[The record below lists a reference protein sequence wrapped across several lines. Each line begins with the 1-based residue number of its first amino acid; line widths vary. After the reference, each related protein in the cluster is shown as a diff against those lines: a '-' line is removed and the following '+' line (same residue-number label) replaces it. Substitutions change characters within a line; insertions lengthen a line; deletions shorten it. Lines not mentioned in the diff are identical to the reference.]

1 MRQINLFILNTL
13 FLLFAP
19 LSAAEWIV
27 TPSVG
32 YTLGGKVLDQAGRQ
46 YDLENSS
53 SYALAIET
61 TYDNGRIG
69 LFYSTQPTEVQT
81 LVNQDASIHYLHF
94 QSSIY
99 YPVAEKLSSFIG
111 LGIGGAYTDV
121 AWADKKFG
129 FSAGAFGGVEYR
141 VASNVALN
149 AQLRWLGTMVD
160 NDSSAICTL
169 PSSESCVVK
178 FKSDWLNQASAYVG
192 FTIRF

>member
-19 LSAAEWIV
+19 LSAAEWMV

-69 LFYSTQPTEVQT
+69 LFYSTQPTKVQT

-121 AWADKKFG
+121 AWQIRNSVFLLAHL
-129 FSAGAFGGVEYR
+129 V
-141 VASNVALN
+141 VLNTALPP
-149 AQLRWLGTMVD
+149 T
-160 NDSSAICTL
+160 SH
-169 PSSESCVVK
+169 
-178 FKSDWLNQASAYVG
+178 
-192 FTIRF
+192 